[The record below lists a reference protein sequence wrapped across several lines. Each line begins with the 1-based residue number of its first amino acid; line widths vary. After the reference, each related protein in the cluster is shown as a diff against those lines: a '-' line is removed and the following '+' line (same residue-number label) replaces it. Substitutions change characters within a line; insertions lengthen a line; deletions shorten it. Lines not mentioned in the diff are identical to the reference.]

1 MSFVC
6 RFAPSPNGP
15 LHLGHA
21 FSALVNHRAAEV
33 SGGRFLVRIEDVD
46 TERARPEFEAGIL
59 TDLDWLGCPPSEPPI
74 RQSDRLADYA
84 AALAR
89 LEAEG
94 LVYPAFET
102 RAEIARAVIQR
113 DLAKAW
119 PRDPDGTPIYP
130 FRRQEISD
138 EERARRRESGAP
150 YVLRLDM
157 ARAVGRVGTL
167 YWQEAQGNPLGR
179 PVSVTA
185 DPLGWGDVVVA
196 RKDAP
201 ASYHLA
207 SVLDDA
213 AQGVTHVIRG
223 RDLFQA
229 TSIHRLLQELLGLP
243 APVYHHHRLI
253 LDIDGK
259 KLAKSSGARSL
270 ATFRGTG
277 ATPDDIRRLI
287 NLPPR
292 NSRAEQ
298 DQERQDAEGSP
309 A

>member
-33 SGGRFLVRIEDVD
+33 AGGRFQLRLEDVD
-46 TERARPEFEAGIL
+46 TVRCKPEHEQAIL
-59 TDLDWLGCPPSEPPI
+59 RDLEWLECPPSAPPT
-74 RQSDRLADYA
+74 RQSDRFGVYE

-89 LEAEG
+89 LEEEG
-94 LVYPAFET
+94 LIYPAFES
-102 RAEIARAVIQR
+102 RAEISRAVIAR
-113 DLAKAW
+113 EMAGNW
-119 PRDPDGTPIYP
+119 PRDPDGVPIFP

-138 EERARRRESGAP
+138 AERARRREAGEP
-150 YVLRLDM
+150 HVMRLDM
-157 ARAVGRVGTL
+157 AHAVARVGTI

-179 PVSVTA
+179 PVPVTA
-185 DPLGWGDVVVA
+185 DPLGWGDVVLA

-207 SVLDDA
+207 VVLDDA
-213 AQGVTHVIRG
+213 AEGISHVIRG
-223 RDLFQA
+223 KDLFQA

-243 APVYHHHRLI
+243 APVFHHHRLI
-253 LDIDGK
+253 LDIDGR
-259 KLAKSSGARSL
+259 KLSKSSGARSL
-270 ATFRGTG
+270 ATFRTTG

-287 NLPPR
+287 HLPPR
-292 NSRAEQ
+292 GGKAEP
-298 DQERQDAEGSP
+298 DTAETQTS
-309 A
+309 

>member
-33 SGGRFLVRIEDVD
+33 AGGRFLVRIEDVD
-46 TERARPEFEAGIL
+46 TARCKPEHEAAIMA
-59 TDLDWLGCPPSEPPI
+59 DLEWLGCPPSEPPT
-74 RQSDRLADYA
+74 RQSDHFDVYEAT
-84 AALAR
+84 LAR

-94 LVYPAFET
+94 LVYPAFES
-102 RAEIARAVIQR
+102 RAEIARAVIAR
-113 DLAKAW
+113 EIAGNW
-119 PRDPDGTPIYP
+119 PRDPDGVPLYP
-130 FRRQEISD
+130 FRRNDVSD
-138 EERARRRESGAP
+138 EDRARRRAAGDP

-157 ARAVGRVGTL
+157 AKAVARVGTI

-185 DPLGWGDVVVA
+185 DPLGWGDVVLA

-207 SVLDDA
+207 VVLDDA
-213 AQGVTHVIRG
+213 AQSISHVIRG
-223 RDLFQA
+223 KDLFQA

-253 LDIDGK
+253 LDIDGR
-259 KLAKSSGARSL
+259 KLAKSTGARSL
-270 ATFRGTG
+270 ATFRTTG
-277 ATPDDIRRLI
+277 ATQDDIRRLI

-292 NSRAEQ
+292 AGKAEAP
-298 DQERQDAEGSP
+298 AEAAGEAPTS
-309 A
+309 

>member
-33 SGGRFLVRIEDVD
+33 AGGRFLVRIEDLD
-46 TERARPEFEAGIL
+46 TERSRPEFEAGIL
-59 TDLDWLGCPPSEPPI
+59 HDMEWLGCPPSEPPT
-74 RQSDRLADYA
+74 RQSDNFGVYA
-84 AALAR
+84 GALAK

-94 LVYPAFET
+94 LLYPAFES
-102 RAEIARAVIQR
+102 RAEISRAVISR
-113 DLAKAW
+113 ELAGFW
-119 PRDPDGTPIYP
+119 PRDPDGTPVYP
-130 FRRQEISD
+130 FRRQEIPD
-138 EERARRRESGAP
+138 EERARRKEAGEP
-150 YVLRLDM
+150 HVLRLDM
-157 ARAVGRVGTL
+157 ARAVALVGTL
-167 YWQEAQGNPLGR
+167 HWQEAQGNPLGR
-179 PVSVTA
+179 AAAVTA
-185 DPLGWGDVVVA
+185 DPLGWGDVVLA

-207 SVLDDA
+207 VVLDDA
-213 AQGVTHVIRG
+213 AQNISHVIRG

-259 KLAKSSGARSL
+259 KLSKSSGARSL
-270 ATFRGTG
+270 ATFRTTG

-292 NSRAEQ
+292 SARAER
-298 DQERQDAEGSP
+298 EAETP
-309 A
+309 AS